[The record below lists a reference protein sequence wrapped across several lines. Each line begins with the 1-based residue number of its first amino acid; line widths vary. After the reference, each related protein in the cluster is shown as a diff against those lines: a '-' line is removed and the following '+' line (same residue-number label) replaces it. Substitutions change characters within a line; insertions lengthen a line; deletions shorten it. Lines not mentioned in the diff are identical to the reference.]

1 MELPTCW
8 AVASVTL
15 NGSGCEEI
23 ERKKPRTV
31 RRRRAPRACGPHTA
45 EQACGSGQKAHLLA
59 AVHEDD
65 RPARQR
71 EARGNRCIREAD
83 GAQHGEKHDQ
93 LAEIGASGALVMA
106 GSAGHEGRAS

>member
-8 AVASVTL
+8 AVASATL
-15 NGSGCEEI
+15 NCEENKGK
-23 ERKKPRTV
+23 ES
-31 RRRRAPRACGPHTA
+31 APSVGGARRACGPHTA
-45 EQACGSGQKAHLLA
+45 EQAFGSGLKTHLLA
-59 AVHEDD
+59 SVHQDD
-65 RPARQR
+65 RAARQR